1 MDAILA
7 PDEVWKKLA
16 ALVKE
21 QDQQAIKT
29 WLAYRY
35 GQPKQNIDHTSG
47 GEAMPPVI
55 KVMYEGDAKA
65 IKRLYET
72 GDIGKDG

>member
-47 GEAMPPVI
+47 VEAIPPVI

-72 GDIGKDG
+72 GDSGKDG

>member
-1 MDAILA
+1 MDAIAVPELA
-7 PDEVWKKLA
+7 WK
-16 ALVKE
+16 ALWAKCKE
-21 QDQQAIKT
+21 GDTQAIKT

-47 GEAMPPVI
+47 GEAIPPVI

-65 IKRLYET
+65 LKRLYET
-72 GDIGKDG
+72 GDSRENG